1 MTRALTPPAGPW
13 PNGWLGAP
21 GTRWLA
27 RRRRGGQHRWEGRGR
42 WSAAAPWRT
51 RFGGSGIK
59 DPATEGRKWH
69 EERPTPPGSGET
81 QPFGHYTRDAH
92 EALRESSPGSP
103 EGRAADI
110 YDRDPHRDLEDALSP
125 PEEGAITKLRAS
137 LLP

>member
-1 MTRALTPPAGPW
+1 MTRILTPTCGPVAGRV
-13 PNGWLGAP
+13 GWAP

-27 RRRRGGQHRWEGRGR
+27 GRRRGGQHRWEGRGR

-59 DPATEGRKWH
+59 DPATEGRKWY

-81 QPFGHYTRDAH
+81 QPFGHYARDAP

-103 EGRAADI
+103 EGHAADL
-110 YDRDPHRDLEDALSP
+110 YDRDPHRDLEDALWP
-125 PEEGAITKLRAS
+125 PEEGAITKLHAS